1 MSRQF
6 IAVVTVAATV
16 VTGACKPAQ
25 QSPVSTQAST
35 SATSAPRGREDAARS
50 IEAIGHHA
58 EDLYDHAKLQDWR
71 TSAIDVVGLREAAAL
86 LRAGDGMHIVQR
98 QIISIDSAITRRDR
112 RALMHI
118 ANDLTR
124 QAAEMMRPYS
134 PDVPVDV
141 TLLDFYGR
149 EIEMAAA
156 ENDLPRLQSTRE
168 SIASTWSSLR
178 ETITKRGGE
187 ATAVRFDSVV
197 EKLAQART
205 AEEFG
210 ATATPILD
218 EVDALESVFTR

>member
-6 IAVVTVAATV
+6 IAAVTVAATV

-25 QSPVSTQAST
+25 QSPVSTQAAT
-35 SATSAPRGREDAARS
+35 SATSAPRGRENAAPR
-50 IEAIGHHA
+50 IEKIGHHA
-58 EDLYDHAKLQDWR
+58 EDLYDHAKVQDWR
-71 TSAIDVVGLREAAAL
+71 TCAIDVDGLREAAAL
-86 LRAGDGMHIVQR
+86 LGADESVHIVQR
-98 QIISIDSAITRRDR
+98 QVMPIDSAITRRDR
-112 RALMHI
+112 RAVMHI
-118 ANDLTR
+118 ANELTR

-134 PDVPVDV
+134 PGVPVDV

-149 EIEMAAA
+149 EIEMAAE
-156 ENDLPRLQSTRE
+156 ENDPSRLQSTRE
-168 SIASTWSSLR
+168 SITSIWSSLR
-178 ETITKRGGE
+178 ESVTKRGGE

-218 EVDALESVFTR
+218 EVDALESVFSR